1 VSDFISEDDL
11 STFEGWLRYQGID
24 AATTTPDELADWRDM
39 FDEGRERSLATP
51 KVGRMKLGP
60 LAAGEYRYA
69 VAVRE
74 GSDLWLTLWVR
85 RSKKGDVYVM
95 VPRADRGWDPHT
107 SYHRSGT
114 LHSKKR
120 SRLGCNCH

>member
-85 RSKKGDVYVM
+85 RSK
-95 VPRADRGWDPHT
+95 RATFMSWCRAPIGVGIRTQVITVAARCTRRSDRD
-107 SYHRSGT
+107 
-114 LHSKKR
+114 
-120 SRLGCNCH
+120 